1 MLFRGRGE
9 MVFGLGKQR
18 SKFGEFIDR
27 HSITVVE
34 FAKVSGVNR
43 KTLGKA
49 CNDKDYIPR
58 QDVMKKILKA
68 ARKIDPNVKMSDF
81 WDM

>member
-1 MLFRGRGE
+1 M
-9 MVFGLGKQR
+9 FGLGKPR
-18 SKFGEFIDR
+18 SKFGKFIDR
-27 HSITVVE
+27 HSISIVE
-34 FAKVSGVNR
+34 FAKESGVNR

-49 CNDKDYIPR
+49 CKDKNYIPR